1 MTTKEVAA
9 KFHEY
14 MQQGQFEKIY
24 SELYSPNCTSEET
37 PGSDWKVAKG
47 MKEIHEKG
55 KKWQD
60 ITEEMYGGT
69 TEKPVVAGNYFTCY
83 MTMDFKPKGGP
94 RTTMEE
100 IGFYEVKDGKI
111 ASEKFFYEM

>member
-9 KFHEY
+9 KFYEY
-14 MQQGQFEKIY
+14 MQQGAYQKIY
-24 SELYSPNCTSEET
+24 DELYSPDAVSEET
-37 PGSDWKVAKG
+37 PGSDWAIARG
-47 MKEIHEKG
+47 MKAIHEKG

-60 ITEEMYGGT
+60 LTEEMYGGT
-69 TEKPVVAGNYFTCY
+69 TGVPAVAGNYFTCY

-94 RTTMEE
+94 RATMEE

-111 ASEKFFYEM
+111 ISEKFFYSM